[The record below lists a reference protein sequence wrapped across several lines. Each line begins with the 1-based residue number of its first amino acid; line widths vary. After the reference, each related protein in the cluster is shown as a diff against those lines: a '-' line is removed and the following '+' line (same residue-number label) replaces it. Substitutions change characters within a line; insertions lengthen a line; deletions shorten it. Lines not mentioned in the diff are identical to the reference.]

1 MTQYESLDTALTR
14 LEAAMRAGD
23 LWQSQTR
30 PAPSDFESE
39 QPFYA
44 DTMSLGQWLRFVL
57 IPRLRGLMENDQPL
71 PASANI
77 ASAAEIYLQDNR
89 TSVRLPILEALRD
102 VDNVLVNGELRP
114 QQEGQ

>member
-1 MTQYESLDTALTR
+1 MTQYESLDIALTR

-23 LWQSQTR
+23 LWQSQTE
-30 PAPSDFESE
+30 PELAAFDSE

-44 DTMSLGQWLRFVL
+44 DTMTLGQWLKFVL
-57 IPRLRGLMENDQPL
+57 IPRLRQLMEKEHSL

-77 ASAAEIYLQDNR
+77 APAAEVYLQESR

-102 VDNVLVNGELRP
+102 VDNVLVHGELRA
-114 QQEGQ
+114 QEEQ

>member
-1 MTQYESLDTALTR
+1 MTQYESLDIALTR

-23 LWQSQTR
+23 LWQCQAE

-57 IPRLRGLMENDQPL
+57 IPRLRSLMESEHPL

-77 ASAAEIYLQDNR
+77 APAAEIYLQDKR

-102 VDNVLVNGELRP
+102 VDNVLVNGELRERET
-114 QQEGQ
+114 Q